1 MSVIDICLEYQ
12 QRKSHAMQELKSNG
26 RTGRLAPGLLRLW
39 SQVFGTLQAKWSAG
53 SLSRQFLIT
62 ATLIVSIAMFTLGSW
77 MSERAQASAT
87 RSAAEAGA
95 IFLQAFLQPYIQEL
109 ASPEQPSE
117 QMETRL
123 NTLFENTLFSDR
135 DLRKRFI
142 LLKIWRLDGT
152 LAYSSNAHIRK
163 GEEAEAEVK
172 TAANGEL
179 ATGFENIDDL
189 LEGVPE
195 EEGHVK
201 LLEVYAPLYQMQS
214 DHVIAVGEFYQ
225 SAAALID
232 ERTKARNSTWLLVGA
247 TSFAMVAVLHLIVSR
262 GSKTIDRQR
271 DDLRRRYAEA
281 AQLAEQNNELRRT
294 AERARIRASEDSE
307 NFLASLGSELH
318 DGPIQTLSILMLSL
332 QYGRDGEEDHQPV
345 ETTSEEGGQPSSIRL
360 ARFLYSELR
369 NISSGL
375 VLPGIQDEGLA
386 PTIDAAIR
394 RHEQLTGTTVERQI
408 GRLPQAVPTA
418 VKICCYRVIQ
428 EGLNNAY
435 RHASATG
442 QSVTVKEDHARLTII
457 VGDRGPGLSKARH
470 DERRGSRLGLVGLK
484 NRVAALSGTLSVRS
498 RRGGGTSLLVQLPL
512 DLEDPQ

>member
-1 MSVIDICLEYQ
+1 ML
-12 QRKSHAMQELKSNG
+12 ELKSNG
-26 RTGRLAPGLLRLW
+26 RTEHLAAGLLRLW
-39 SQVFGTLQAKWSAG
+39 SRVSSTLQAKWSAG

-77 MSERAQASAT
+77 MSERAQGSAT

-95 IFLQAFLQPYIQEL
+95 IFLQAFLQPYVQEL
-109 ASPEQPSE
+109 ALPEPPSK

-152 LAYSSNAHIRK
+152 LAYSSSTRIKK
-163 GEEAEAEVK
+163 GEEAEVEVR
-172 TAANGEL
+172 TAARGEL
-179 ATGFENIDDL
+179 ATGFEDIDDL

-195 EEGHVK
+195 EEAHVK

-214 DHVIAVGEFYQ
+214 DRVIAVGEFYQ

-232 ERTKARNSTWLLVGA
+232 ERTKARNSTWLLVGT

-262 GSKTIDRQR
+262 GSRIIDLQR
-271 DDLRRRYAEA
+271 DDLKRRYAEA
-281 AQLAEQNNELRRT
+281 ARLAEQNNELRKT

-307 NFLASLGSELH
+307 NFLAGLGSELH
-318 DGPIQTLSILMLSL
+318 DGPLQTLSILMLSL
-332 QYGRDGEEDHQPV
+332 QYGRDGQEDHEPI
-345 ETTSEEGGQPSSIRL
+345 ETTRDEGGPPDSIRL

-386 PTIDAAIR
+386 ETIEAAIR
-394 RHEQLTGTTVERQI
+394 RHEQLTGTAVEREV
-408 GRLPQAVPTA
+408 GNLPSTVPTA

-435 RHASATG
+435 RHASAVG
-442 QSVTVKEDHARLTII
+442 QSVTAREDHAKLTII
-457 VGDRGPGLSKARH
+457 VGDRGPGVSEARH
-470 DERRGSRLGLVGLK
+470 DGGRGPGLGLVGLQ
-484 NRVAALSGTLSVRS
+484 NRVAALSGTLSIRS
-498 RRGGGTSLLVQLPL
+498 RADGGTELQVKLPL
-512 DLEDPQ
+512 DLENPQQLS